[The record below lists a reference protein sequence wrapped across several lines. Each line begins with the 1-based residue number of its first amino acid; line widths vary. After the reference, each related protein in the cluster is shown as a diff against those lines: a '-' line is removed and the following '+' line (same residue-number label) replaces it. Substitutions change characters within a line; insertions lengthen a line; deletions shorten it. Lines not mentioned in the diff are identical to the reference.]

1 MPRVSITRRE
11 RFSSAHKL
19 WVKDWSEDKNLS
31 IFGGCA
37 NPNWHGHNY
46 ELFVTV
52 EGELDPVTGFVVNL
66 KDVSRI
72 LKTKVVNKL
81 DHKNLNLDVDFLQN
95 KMTTTEVLAVSIWD
109 EIVEDINRLDCALVS
124 VKIKE
129 TENNFVE
136 YKG

>member
-109 EIVEDINRLDCALVS
+109 EIVEDINRLDCALIS